1 MSATQSD
8 FHILLIEDSR
18 ADAKM
23 IERALR
29 EGNVSHR
36 LTVIRDGRHA
46 LDYLF
51 SLRDEGAPTDREP
64 DLILLDLNL
73 PGIDGCQVLTRIK
86 SDPFLRMIPVV
97 ILTTSNREE
106 DILQTYQAGANT
118 YISKPAEYPNYRELV
133 TTLRHYWV
141 DTALKVPRRL
151 GRKLADKSPTTAPV
165 PVRPGSQE

>member
-1 MSATQSD
+1 MNLLRSE

-18 ADAKM
+18 ADAKI

-29 EGNVSHR
+29 EGDISHR
-36 LTVIRDGRHA
+36 LTVIPDGKHA

-51 SLRDEGAPTDREP
+51 SLRDDDLQPDREP

-73 PGIDGCQVLTRIK
+73 PGLDGCQVLKRIK

-106 DILQTYQAGANT
+106 DILQTYLAGANT
-118 YISKPAEYPNYRELV
+118 YITKPDEYPRYRELV
-133 TTLRHYWV
+133 ATLEHYWV
-141 DTALKVPRRL
+141 DTALKVPRHLMRS
-151 GRKLADKSPTTAPV
+151 LAKGSEPV
-165 PVRPGSQE
+165 